1 MFFCKAMKILA
12 LQRLNTIQMSFE
24 DYLQELLE
32 NYDVYDVGEV
42 LAEKIQRR
50 KISPQEYATYFSKY
64 LNDFAKECL
73 ATQGSVTGNLEY
85 DMFVINEYGRRV
97 PDIIYIFIDSFTNI
111 GNTALSKAYAK
122 LIYTK
127 YKDYIY
133 PVLDTY
139 SYSQVYREF
148 ADLTEDMLETFDKD
162 RKALKNYLLPKGFGK
177 RAKYN

>member
-1 MFFCKAMKILA
+1 MKILA
-12 LQRLNTIQMSFE
+12 IQRLNTIQMSFE
-24 DYLQELLE
+24 DYLRELLA
-32 NYDVYDVGEV
+32 NYDVHDVGEI

-73 ATQGSVTGNLEY
+73 ANQGSITGNLEY
-85 DMFVINEYGRRV
+85 DMFVIDEYGRRV
-97 PDIIYIFIDSFTNI
+97 PDIIYIFIDSFTNMG
-111 GNTALSKAYAK
+111 GNAALSKAYAK
-122 LIYTK
+122 LVYTK

-139 SYSQVYREF
+139 NYNQVYREF

-162 RKALKNYLLPKGFGK
+162 RKALKRYLLPKGFGK
-177 RAKYN
+177 RAKYY